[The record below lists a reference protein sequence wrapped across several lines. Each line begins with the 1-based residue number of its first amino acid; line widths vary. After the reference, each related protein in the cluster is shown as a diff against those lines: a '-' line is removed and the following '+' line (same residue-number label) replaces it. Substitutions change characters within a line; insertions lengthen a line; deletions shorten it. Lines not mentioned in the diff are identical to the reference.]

1 MAYRLEHMGVER
13 YRGLTVLGKA
23 GRRWTGEVRLVPEA
37 LDKPLKWRKPRRIFV
52 NSMSDLFHE
61 DVPFEYIAAVFGV
74 MAACPQHIFQVLTKR
89 PARALEWFG
98 WMIEEAFE
106 QRELVS
112 APCRVQ
118 TVLRHAFDRLGG
130 ESEMPGRF
138 RPAMDDVWQSQKD
151 RERWPLPNVHL
162 GVSCENQAAA
172 DERIPL
178 LLACP
183 AAIRFVSAEPLLGPV
198 DLRLSDWHKVGGGAG
213 GRVQTRALLRWVI
226 LGSESGRNPRPMET
240 EWAACIV
247 RQCREAA
254 VPCFVKQIANDRDR
268 KGGDPKHWPEGDWP
282 REFPG
287 GIGQSP

>member
-89 PARALEWFG
+89 PARMVEFFEWIAAQGALLPG
-98 WMIEEAFE
+98 
-106 QRELVS
+106 LVGASPGVNDVTSS
-112 APCRVQ
+112 ACVM
-118 TVLRHAFDRLGG
+118 LAGHDLLGAKNYVN
-130 ESEMPGRF
+130 
-138 RPAMDDVWQSQKD
+138 AMTQA
-151 RERWPLPNVHL
+151 WPLPNVHL
-162 GVSCENQAAA
+162 GVSAENQETA
-172 DERIPL
+172 DERIPIL
-178 LLACP
+178 LECP

-198 DLRLSDWHKVGGGAG
+198 DLRLPDWHKLGGGAG
-213 GRVQTRALLRWVI
+213 GRVQTRSLLHWVI
-226 LGSESGRNPRPMET
+226 VGSESGRNPRPMET
-240 EWAACIV
+240 EWASSIV
-247 RQCREAA
+247 SQCQEAGVA
-254 VPCFVKQIANDRDR
+254 CFVKQIANDRDR